1 MACDIPYAAGRRRDN
16 DHPCLI
22 TIIITGNVVV
32 VNIPRLA
39 PLLLVPT
46 AALLLSGCSP
56 ASSETAAEP
65 TGIRVVAST
74 NVYGDIAAAIGGKH
88 IDVTSIIDSVAQD
101 PHSYEASA
109 QDQLAVSRAD
119 LVIENGGGYDPFID
133 TLVDAAGADDLE
145 MVNVVDLSGH
155 APVEDESAE
164 EHADDEH
171 GHVEGVNEHV
181 WYDLATADA
190 LAATLAHVYSQLD
203 PENADAFS
211 ENYAAFAGDLAGLV
225 ASTEELTAEFEGAGV
240 AITEPVPLYLLEASG
255 LVNVTPEDFSHAIEE
270 GTDVSPSSLR
280 DTLALLA
287 TDDVALLAY
296 NEQTSSQETEQVR
309 AAAEK
314 NSVPV
319 VSFAETLP
327 DGEDYVSWMTE
338 NIAAIT
344 DALRS

>member
-1 MACDIPYAAGRRRDN
+1 
-16 DHPCLI
+16 
-22 TIIITGNVVV
+22 
-32 VNIPRLA
+32 VNRSRLA
-39 PLLLVPT
+39 PLLFLPT
-46 AALLLSGCSP
+46 AALALSGCSAP
-56 ASSETAAEP
+56 ASETATEP

-74 NVYGDIAAAIGGKH
+74 NVYGDIASAIGGEH
-88 IDVTSIIDSVAQD
+88 VDVSSIIESVAQD

-109 QDQLAVSRAD
+109 QDQLAVSKAD

-133 TLVDAAGADDLE
+133 TLVNAAGADDLE

-155 APVEDESAE
+155 APVDPEHSEPEHSDDGHSEEDG
-164 EHADDEH
+164 H

-190 LAATLAHVYSQLD
+190 LASTLAHVFSQLD
-203 PENADAFS
+203 EKNA
-211 ENYAAFAGDLAGLV
+211 AAFAENYTAFSDDLAQLT
-225 ASTEELTAEFEGAGV
+225 ASTQALKAEFNGTGV

-255 LVNVTPEDFSHAIEE
+255 LVNVTPDDFSAAIEE
-270 GTDVSPSSLR
+270 GTDVSPAILR
-280 DTLALLA
+280 DTLALFA

-296 NEQTSSQETEQVR
+296 NEQTSSPETEQVVR
-309 AAAEK
+309 AAEK

-327 DGEDYVSWMTE
+327 DGESYVSWMTK